1 MSPPKL
7 TISKEYHC
15 VVSPSQYHSY
25 ILPGVLRRAQMFI
38 IICSITFGPLL
49 ASRGNF
55 KTKSVQAIFLLNNA
69 CRQAI
74 QNETNIQP
82 NKKVS
87 QAHQRPN
94 NTSCI

>member
-38 IICSITFGPLL
+38 IICSITFGLLL
-49 ASRGNF
+49 ASRGNLMSN
-55 KTKSVQAIFLLNNA
+55 TVQTILLLNKA

-74 QNETNIQP
+74 QSEANIQP
-82 NKKVS
+82 NIKVS
-87 QAHQRPN
+87 QTHQRPN